1 MTKQLTE
8 NDEFRIGFLKIINST
23 VQEIFDYKVYI
34 RELKINKYTAKYWM
48 KFYENLL
55 EFNDINV
62 NYKVYDQ
69 STIVKIKE
77 RNFFFN
83 EDKFK
88 NENWFFRFYKNLEE
102 IMRALNHSIFY
113 FHIQNDYIMARVKQM
128 SLTFKEMIIK
138 EVYGSIFYMFMR
150 DDKYFIDN
158 FHIKL

>member
-1 MTKQLTE
+1 M
-8 NDEFRIGFLKIINST
+8 
-23 VQEIFDYKVYI
+23 
-34 RELKINKYTAKYWM
+34 YWM

-62 NYKVYDQ
+62 NFKVYDEA
-69 STIVKIKE
+69 TIVKIKE

-83 EDKFK
+83 EDQYK

-128 SLTFKEMIIK
+128 SLTFKDIISK

-158 FHIKL
+158 FIKELIRQRHFIKPFQEIIDVIK